1 MTTDTPQGFS
11 DLVGLEFTD
20 VDPGFSRGTVEVT
33 DELRN
38 PHGVLHGGV
47 LYTMADTG
55 MGAAL
60 YPDLAED
67 EQCAT
72 IEVKINYLRP
82 VRSGRVTCE
91 TTLLRKG
98 RSVAYLESDLSRD
111 GETVARATGSYSV
124 FTP

>member
-1 MTTDTPQGFS
+1 MTHDTPQGFS
-11 DLVGLEFTD
+11 SLVGLEFTD
-20 VDPGFSRGTVEVT
+20 VEEGYTRGVVDVT

-47 LYTMADTG
+47 LYVMADTG

-60 YPDLAED
+60 YTELAEP
-67 EQCAT
+67 EACAT
-72 IEVKINYLRP
+72 IEIKISYLRP
-82 VRSGRVTCE
+82 VSAGRVACE

-98 RSVAYLESDLSRD
+98 RSVAFLESELSHD
-111 GETVARATGSYSV
+111 GEPVARATGSYSV